1 MDLEQLE
8 LCTSQDFD
16 GPLDQ
21 IFVPDSAKF
30 DGLQQQIPFKCIY
43 YEKRFFY
50 LSCVL
55 SNFPFLFKNY

>member
-43 YEKRFFY
+43 YAKRFF
-50 LSCVL
+50 LSVL
-55 SNFPFLFKNY
+55 CAIKFPLPI